1 MAVTHIAFDLR
12 LGNQG
17 RDRIDDDDV
26 KGTRPDEH
34 VRDLQRLLAVVR
46 LRDDQG
52 IGVDTQMP
60 GIDRIQ
66 RVLGID
72 ECRHPAVLLCV
83 GDHM

>member
-17 RDRIDDDDV
+17 ATESMTMTSRAPDRMSMSAISSACSPLS
-26 KGTRPDEH
+26 GCETIR
-34 VRDLQRLLAVVR
+34 
-46 LRDDQG
+46 G